1 MLQSGVRHGSLDLVL
16 AFPTMIRIAVVE
28 DRQYLV
34 WPCSG
39 RRTACCQVGRDSI
52 LFYLYQSILVVGI
65 DGKDGDRLSQATLM
79 EEVEKALT
87 SHVLGLAERAFRNLP
102 FAVGEI
108 ERFAGSRQSNLRLR

>member
-65 DGKDGDRLSQATLM
+65 DGKDGDRLAGNIHGGSWEGADVTRSRLGRTRPSATCPLQSG
-79 EEVEKALT
+79 T
-87 SHVLGLAERAFRNLP
+87 SDLICR
-102 FAVGEI
+102 
-108 ERFAGSRQSNLRLR
+108 S